1 MERMAASGF
10 SAEGSGMYRCGE
22 CVIYGVHGAC
32 RVVGTQKQTVNRK
45 RVEYLVLE
53 PVGQKESRYY
63 LPTANETAMGKLRP
77 ILNGDDLRSLLNSR
91 EIRAGE
97 WIQDEN
103 LRKQRYRE
111 LLGNI
116 DRTELLKM
124 IHSLYA
130 YRESQMAAGKKFH
143 LCDENF
149 LRDAEKLLV
158 SEISL
163 VLEKSQEEAK
173 RYLREQLA

>member
-1 MERMAASGF
+1 
-10 SAEGSGMYRCGE
+10 MYQCGE

-53 PVGQKESRYY
+53 PVGQKESRFY
-63 LPTANETAMGKLRP
+63 LPTGNEIAMGKLRP
-77 ILNGDDLRSLLNSR
+77 ILSCDDLQALLDSS
-91 EIRAGE
+91 EIRSAE

-111 LLGNI
+111 LLGNV

-124 IHSLYA
+124 VHSLYA
-130 YRESQMAAGKKFH
+130 YRESQLAAGKKFH

-149 LRDAEKLLV
+149 LRDAEKLLI

-163 VLEKSQEEAK
+163 VFEKSQEEA
-173 RYLREQLA
+173 RQYLRQQLA